1 MAAAVV
7 PSSPLAAAVTRHWGV
22 CVTGRRQFGL
32 GPARLASR
40 FLNPKTKSRLDTMAV
55 AKMDRKVER
64 ELQRIAKAK
73 KLKQKREALL
83 AFYQKSAV
91 LSKNFIHEMSY
102 GKLTK

>member
-7 PSSPLAAAVTRHWGV
+7 PSSLLAAAVTRHWV
-22 CVTGRRQFGL
+22 CVTGRRQFGV

-102 GKLTK
+102 GKLTR